1 MARGTPVKFVP
12 TGDVSRWRR
21 GVGVWFPISYFIH
34 FISYLFHFFFQR
46 RLLSRGRD
54 AELVF
59 EDMMREARRIFEQAA
74 AVGDRL
80 PYCDPVNINA

>member
-1 MARGTPVKFVP
+1 VVYRG
-12 TGDVSRWRR
+12 GDAELVF
-21 GVGVWFPISYFIH
+21 GLVFGLL
-34 FISYLFHFFFQR
+34 FISFCIFFSQR

-80 PYCDPVNINA
+80 PYTDTVKGLGFRV